1 MSFCEKGASNAI
13 PKFDCHS
20 DPATLGPRW
29 KRWLTSFELFA
40 DGKGLIITE
49 TTNANTRQ
57 QRRAMLL
64 HLAGPDV
71 QEIFSTLADTGEA
84 TDYAAAVTALNG
96 YFLPK
101 ANAAFARQKFH

>member
-1 MSFCEKGASNAI
+1 MSSSKNGVLNAI

-29 KRWLTSFELFA
+29 KQWLTSFELFA

-49 TTNANTRQ
+49 GTNAATRQ

-64 HLAGPDV
+64 HFTGPDV
-71 QEIFSTLADTGEA
+71 QKMLTVQGTQLFICF
-84 TDYAAAVTALNG
+84 
-96 YFLPK
+96 YFK
-101 ANAAFARQKFH
+101 